1 MMIRSFAGKRGLLR
15 RHDVAGDWAQRRNQ
29 GGRGRDGRAMTM
41 DDADPCDPVVNGDE
55 VRGVKFSIR
64 FRDYDSAEVDGRE
77 FS

>member
-1 MMIRSFAGKRGLLR
+1 
-15 RHDVAGDWAQRRNQ
+15 
-29 GGRGRDGRAMTM
+29 MTM